1 MHLDSKIH
9 HNNLLNNILAKIEA
23 NHAGVDAALMLDN
36 QGFLAELNG
45 TNIFLIKNHKIRTP
59 LAHACLPG
67 ITRNL
72 VLQLCKTNELTF
84 TEENISLSE
93 AYNADEIF
101 ATGTMG
107 ELTPITE
114 IDGRKITNKNNTYLF
129 NEICNLFDNCKS
141 KNCTP
146 ISKL

>member
-1 MHLDSKIH
+1 
-9 HNNLLNNILAKIEA
+9 
-23 NHAGVDAALMLDN
+23 MLV
-36 QGFLAELNG
+36 L
-45 TNIFLIKNHKIRTP
+45 
-59 LAHACLPG
+59 G

-72 VLQLCKTNELTF
+72 VLQLCKANELTF

-107 ELTPITE
+107 ELAIKE

-129 NEICNLFDNCKS
+129 NDICNLFDNSASLK
-141 KNCTP
+141 TVP